1 MFTWPGFELRVAL
14 RFLREGRMQTVL
26 IIVGVAA
33 GVAVI
38 AYISALING
47 LQNNTLNKTLGAQA
61 HISVRAPD
69 DVVTPAAARL
79 PGTSVLTETQPRAQ
93 RLRSVANWQAL
104 LPLLEKMPSVAGV
117 SPMVSGAGLALRGEA
132 VMSIALMGVELERYD
147 RMVGLRAKVVSGA
160 ARLSPGEAIIGRELA
175 QDLGVRV
182 GDRLTVQTSTSSE
195 SLRVTALVD
204 LGIKDLNRRT
214 VIVPLRAAQNLL
226 ALPGGATSLDV
237 TLHDVWVAQTL
248 AEALRAQF
256 PYKIESWQE
265 SNAQLVSAL
274 NAQSVSTSI
283 IRAVVLAV
291 VVLGIASVLVVSVVQ
306 KQREIGILR
315 AKVVSGTARLEPG
328 EAIIGRELAQDLGV
342 RVGDRLTVQTST
354 SGESLRVTAL
364 VDLGIKDLN
373 QRTVIVPLRAAQ
385 NLLALPGGATSL
397 DVTLHDVWVAQTLAQ
412 SLRAQFPYKIESWQ
426 ESNAQLVSAL
436 NAQSVSTSIIRAVV
450 LAVVVLGIASV
461 LVVSVVQ
468 KQREIGI
475 LRAMG
480 ATRGQV
486 LRLFLVQGAVVGAVG
501 SALGLLLAVAL
512 IWVFTAFVRGSD
524 GLPLFSIALPL
535 ETAWRVALIA
545 TACGVLA
552 AVAPARR
559 AAQLDPAQAIRL

>member
-1 MFTWPGFELRVAL
+1 MLWPGFELRVAL

-38 AYISALING
+38 AYISALISG
-47 LQNNTLNKTLGAQA
+47 LQNSTLTKTLGAQA

-69 DVVTPAAARL
+69 DVVTPAAAAL
-79 PGTSVLTETQPRAQ
+79 PGATVLTETQPRAQ
-93 RLRSVANWQAL
+93 RPRSVANWQAL
-104 LPLLEKMPSVAGV
+104 LPLLEQRANVAGV

-132 VMSIALMGVELERYD
+132 VLSVALMGVDLERYD
-147 RMVGLRAKVVSGA
+147 RMIGLRSKVVAGR
-160 ARLSPGEAIIGRELA
+160 ARLEPGEAIVGRELA

-204 LGIKDLNRRT
+204 LGVRDLNRRT

-226 ALPGGATSLDV
+226 ALPGGATGLDL
-237 TLHDVWVAQTL
+237 TLDDVWAAQAL
-248 AEALRAQF
+248 AEALRSQF

-283 IRAVVLAV
+283 IR
-291 VVLGIASVLVVSVVQ
+291 G
-306 KQREIGILR
+306 
-315 AKVVSGTARLEPG
+315 
-328 EAIIGRELAQDLGV
+328 
-342 RVGDRLTVQTST
+342 
-354 SGESLRVTAL
+354 
-364 VDLGIKDLN
+364 
-373 QRTVIVPLRAAQ
+373 
-385 NLLALPGGATSL
+385 
-397 DVTLHDVWVAQTLAQ
+397 
-412 SLRAQFPYKIESWQ
+412 
-426 ESNAQLVSAL
+426 
-436 NAQSVSTSIIRAVV
+436 VV

-501 SALGLLLAVAL
+501 SAVGLLLAVAL
-512 IWVFTAFVRGSD
+512 IWAFTTFVRGSD
-524 GLPLFSIALPL
+524 GLPLFNITLPL
-535 ETAWRVALIA
+535 DTAVQVALVA
-545 TACGVLA
+545 TVCGVLA
-552 AVAPARR
+552 AIAPARR
-559 AAQLDPAQAIRL
+559 AAKLDPAQAIRI

>member
-1 MFTWPGFELRVAL
+1 MFTWLGFEWRVAL

-47 LQNNTLNKTLGAQA
+47 LQNSTLTKTLGAQA

-69 DVVTPAAARL
+69 DVVTPAAAL
-79 PGTSVLTETQPRAQ
+79 QPGTSVLSQTQPRAQ
-93 RLRSVANWQAL
+93 RPRAVANWQAL
-104 LPLLEKMPSVAGV
+104 LALLEKMPNVAGV

-132 VMSIALMGVELERYD
+132 VQSIALMGVELERYD
-147 RMVGLRAKVVSGA
+147 RMIGLRSKVVSGT
-160 ARLSPGEAIIGRELA
+160 ARLEPGEAIIGRELA

-204 LGIKDLNRRT
+204 LGVRDLNRRT

-226 ALPGGATSLDV
+226 ALPGGATSLDI
-237 TLHDVWVAQTL
+237 TLHDVWLAQTL

-315 AKVVSGTARLEPG
+315 A
-328 EAIIGRELAQDLGV
+328 
-342 RVGDRLTVQTST
+342 
-354 SGESLRVTAL
+354 
-364 VDLGIKDLN
+364 
-373 QRTVIVPLRAAQ
+373 
-385 NLLALPGGATSL
+385 
-397 DVTLHDVWVAQTLAQ
+397 
-412 SLRAQFPYKIESWQ
+412 
-426 ESNAQLVSAL
+426 
-436 NAQSVSTSIIRAVV
+436 
-450 LAVVVLGIASV
+450 
-461 LVVSVVQ
+461 
-468 KQREIGI
+468 
-475 LRAMG
+475 MG
-480 ATRGQV
+480 ATRAQV
-486 LRLFLVQGAVVGAVG
+486 LRLFLVQGAVVGALG
-501 SALGLLLAVAL
+501 SLLGLLLAVAL
-512 IWVFTAFVRGSD
+512 IWAFTTFVRGSD
-524 GLPLFSIALPL
+524 GLPLFNIHLPL
-535 ETAWRVALIA
+535 NTALQVAWIA
-545 TACGVLA
+545 TVCGVLA
-552 AVAPARR
+552 AIAPARR
-559 AAQLDPAQAIRL
+559 AAQLDPAQAIRI

>member
-47 LQNNTLNKTLGAQA
+47 LQNSTLTKTLGAQA

-69 DVVTPAAARL
+69 DVVTPAAAL
-79 PGTSVLTETQPRAQ
+79 QPGTSVLSQTQPRAQ
-93 RLRSVANWQAL
+93 RPRAVANWQAL
-104 LPLLEKMPSVAGV
+104 LALLEKMPNVAGV

-132 VMSIALMGVELERYD
+132 VQSIALMGVELERYD
-147 RMVGLRAKVVSGA
+147 RMIGLRSKVVSGT
-160 ARLSPGEAIIGRELA
+160 ARLEPGEAIIGRELA

-204 LGIKDLNRRT
+204 LGVRDLNRRT

-226 ALPGGATSLDV
+226 ALPGGATSLDI
-237 TLHDVWVAQTL
+237 TLHDVWLAQTL

-315 AKVVSGTARLEPG
+315 A
-328 EAIIGRELAQDLGV
+328 
-342 RVGDRLTVQTST
+342 
-354 SGESLRVTAL
+354 
-364 VDLGIKDLN
+364 
-373 QRTVIVPLRAAQ
+373 
-385 NLLALPGGATSL
+385 
-397 DVTLHDVWVAQTLAQ
+397 
-412 SLRAQFPYKIESWQ
+412 
-426 ESNAQLVSAL
+426 
-436 NAQSVSTSIIRAVV
+436 
-450 LAVVVLGIASV
+450 
-461 LVVSVVQ
+461 
-468 KQREIGI
+468 
-475 LRAMG
+475 MG
-480 ATRGQV
+480 ATRAQV
-486 LRLFLVQGAVVGAVG
+486 LRLFLVQGAVVGALG
-501 SALGLLLAVAL
+501 SLLGLLLAVVL
-512 IWVFTAFVRGSD
+512 IWAFTTFVRGSD
-524 GLPLFSIALPL
+524 GLPLFNIRLPL
-535 ETAWRVALIA
+535 NTALQVAWIA
-545 TACGVLA
+545 TVCGVLA
-552 AVAPARR
+552 AIAPARR
-559 AAQLDPAQAIRL
+559 AAQLDPAQAIRI

>member
-1 MFTWPGFELRVAL
+1 MLWPGFELRVAL

-26 IIVGVAA
+26 IIVGAAA

-38 AYISALING
+38 AYISALISG
-47 LQNNTLNKTLGAQA
+47 LQNSTLTKTLGAQA

-69 DVVTPAAARL
+69 DVVTPAAAAL
-79 PGTSVLTETQPRAQ
+79 PGAMVLTETQPRAQ
-93 RLRSVANWQAL
+93 RPRSVANWQAL
-104 LPLLEKMPSVAGV
+104 LPLLEQRPNVASV

-132 VMSIALMGVELERYD
+132 VLSVALMGVELERYD
-147 RMVGLRAKVVSGA
+147 RMIGLRSKVVSGS
-160 ARLSPGEAIIGRELA
+160 ARLEPGEAIVGRELA

-204 LGIKDLNRRT
+204 LGVRDLNRRT

-226 ALPGGATSLDV
+226 ALPGGATGLDL
-237 TLHDVWVAQTL
+237 TLDNVWAAQSL
-248 AEALRAQF
+248 AEDLRAQF
-256 PYKIESWQE
+256 PYKVESWQE

-274 NAQSVSTSI
+274 NAQSVSTGI
-283 IRAVVLAV
+283 IR
-291 VVLGIASVLVVSVVQ
+291 G
-306 KQREIGILR
+306 
-315 AKVVSGTARLEPG
+315 
-328 EAIIGRELAQDLGV
+328 
-342 RVGDRLTVQTST
+342 
-354 SGESLRVTAL
+354 
-364 VDLGIKDLN
+364 
-373 QRTVIVPLRAAQ
+373 
-385 NLLALPGGATSL
+385 
-397 DVTLHDVWVAQTLAQ
+397 
-412 SLRAQFPYKIESWQ
+412 
-426 ESNAQLVSAL
+426 
-436 NAQSVSTSIIRAVV
+436 VV

-501 SALGLLLAVAL
+501 SAVGLLLAVAL
-512 IWVFTAFVRGSD
+512 IWAFTTFVRGSD
-524 GLPLFSIALPL
+524 GLALFNITLPL
-535 ETAWRVALIA
+535 DTAVQVALVA

-552 AVAPARR
+552 AIAPARR
-559 AAQLDPAQAIRL
+559 AARLDPAQAIRI